1 MSSSLF
7 LLSIVSSHHLA
18 APTMPAK
25 IFRDLQLYFCNDFLF
40 KCFFFLEICYTKCWH
55 VFLYFYFCILP
66 LQQCLQKYS
75 VKYPKSFNEDSRF
88 VFFVWEC
95 VCQNAGMFFVIF
107 YFGIYENTCDIGNF
121 EFTHFPSQLQNV
133 NPTANLMKIK
143 HSFSLNPTFF
153 FVFWT
158 LQISTYKAKATKIDI
173 CTFHISLSSNWCNLV
188 KEKNIH
194 IFPSPSRLIDGGDG
208 KKTFRDGSWL
218 CLSDSE
224 IWWK

>member
-1 MSSSLF
+1 MIFILIITIQTWCSISNVLISVSSLHR
-7 LLSIVSSHHLA
+7 LLSPSCRSNNACKNIRWNTA
-18 APTMPAK
+18 
-25 IFRDLQLYFCNDFLF
+25 
-40 KCFFFLEICYTKCWH
+40 
-55 VFLYFYFCILP
+55 
-66 LQQCLQKYS
+66 
-75 VKYPKSFNEDSRF
+75 KSFNEDSRF